1 MTRTTDKV
9 GLWLTDFDGTI
20 KPHDP
25 KAPPAPADLAALK
38 RLGADGWV
46 RAVVTGR
53 SLFSFATAWEP
64 GLELDWLVF
73 SSGCGLCP
81 WGGAGPGALLEARTL
96 RPPEAEKAVKTAL
109 GLNFGFLAYLPP
121 PDGHHF
127 YYLKP
132 PGQIPSGFNKRLKN
146 FAAQGRPFPADY
158 FDLPPADRPV
168 FNQFL
173 LMIPE
178 SEAARAEAE
187 LDRQLPDL
195 SRLASAS
202 PFGDGCRW
210 LEVLPPEVSKG
221 RAAAALAKRLGLDRN
236 QTVAMGNDHNDR
248 DLLDWA
254 GQAFV
259 TRDAPPDLLARHQS
273 IAPAGQGGLAEAV
286 SKVLDGQKT

>member
-25 KAPPAPADLAALK
+25 KSPPAPADLTALK
-38 RLGADGWV
+38 RLGAEGWV

-73 SSGCGLCP
+73 SSGAGLCP
-81 WGGAGPGALLEARTL
+81 WGPSGPGDLLEARSL
-96 RPPEAEKAVKTAL
+96 KPPEAESALKTTL
-109 GLNFGFLAYLPP
+109 GLNFGFFAYLPP
-121 PDGHHF
+121 PDSHHF

-132 PGQIPSGFNKRLKN
+132 PVQVPSGFNKRLQI

-158 FDLPPADRPV
+158 FERPQDDRP
-168 FNQFL
+168 NLGQL
-173 LMIPE
+173 LMMIPE
-178 SEAARAEAE
+178 SESARVEAE
-187 LDRQLPDL
+187 LDRHLPGL
-195 SRLASAS
+195 SRLACAS

-210 LEVLPPEVSKG
+210 LEVLPPDVSKG
-221 RAAAALAKRLGLDRN
+221 RAAAALAERLGLDRN
-236 QTVAMGNDHNDR
+236 RAVAMGNDHNDR

-259 TRDAPPDLLARHQS
+259 TRDAPPDLLARHRPIS
-273 IAPAGQGGLAEAV
+273 RAGQGGLAEAV
-286 SKVLDGQKT
+286 AQVLDGQRI